1 MRNLVQEL
9 RDSGHQVRVTHYRRY
24 IDWSNKIYL
33 LNSLDP
39 SFIRKLDFIAADIV
53 ELANHESPGLQ
64 YALPK
69 GGLTVV
75 EVITKDGNEYV
86 GESICSDKEQFSRK
100 LGTKIAASRIISLM
114 KENQE
119 KV

>member
-9 RDSGHQVRVTHYRRY
+9 RDSGCYVRVTHYRRY
-24 IDWSNKIYL
+24 IDWANKISL

-39 SFIRKLDFIAADIV
+39 SFIRKIDFVVPDVV

-75 EVITKDGNEYV
+75 EVITKDGKEYT
-86 GESICSDKEQFSRK
+86 EKSICSDKEQFNRK
-100 LGTKIAASRIISLM
+100 LGTKIATSRIISLM
-114 KENQE
+114 KASD
-119 KV
+119 VD